1 MLTWKTVFVIAALTL
16 YIVSWL
22 LSLLVLRRVGTR
34 AAVLWQA
41 CWLVYLIA
49 YAAVVIKPFE
59 LPVANYLLALGSS
72 SVSLGLLFLA
82 LQDELGAKSLYWR
95 LTLLVMLAFWGVMA
109 FAIAGAYDFFR
120 LHYAVYSLVEM
131 YLVYMAY
138 QVSRRW
144 QSNSMLFVAFG
155 AMMFVL
161 SNGVRVLYP
170 QHFALMQDSVE
181 VNAFMGFYL
190 VLLFSAPVLM
200 LNGFLSHN
208 LERLVSDRKL
218 MRLQREH
225 DQVQASAAQRH
236 AEQLEAVVTERDQML
251 MTASRFNT
259 VSNLGVLNSAI
270 VHEMTQPLQT
280 MVMNSQMLMQL
291 LGDKEPLIQ
300 QMGESLLAATDKLGT
315 TVRNLRA
322 LIVDKSL
329 TKEAVTLQTV
339 LGNAVSIVT
348 PSAKRARVQMNVPQ
362 VESDMQVWAQ
372 ATMLE
377 RVLINALVNALQSL
391 EQASSVVQRQVE
403 VTLEQSIDEQAVPW
417 VHVSVQD
424 NGPGFESAILQGLGQ
439 AFSTTKLEG
448 MGLGLLLAEAA
459 LRQWD
464 GRFVISNAPEGG
476 ARVCLSLRQVSD
488 PQN

>member
-16 YIVSWL
+16 YMVSWL

-34 AAVLWQA
+34 GAVLWQA
-41 CWLVYLIA
+41 GWLVYVVA

-59 LPVANYLLALGSS
+59 LPVVNYALALVSS
-72 SVSLGLLFLA
+72 SVTLGLLFLA
-82 LQDELGAKSLYWR
+82 LQDELGRKRLSWR
-95 LTLLVMLAFWGVMA
+95 LSLLAMLAFWGAMA
-109 FAIAGAYDFFR
+109 LAIEGGYEFLR
-120 LHYAVYSLVEM
+120 LHFGVYSLAEM

-155 AMMFVL
+155 AMLFVL
-161 SNGVRVLYP
+161 SNGVRVFYP
-170 QHFALMQDSVE
+170 QHFALMQEGVQ

-208 LERLVSDRKL
+208 LERSVSDSKL

-225 DQVQASAAQRH
+225 EQAQASAAHKH

-280 MVMNSQMLMQL
+280 MVMNSQMLIQL
-291 LGDKEPLIQ
+291 LADKEPLVQ
-300 QMGESLLAATDKLGT
+300 QLGQSLLEATDKLGM

-329 TKEAVTLQTV
+329 TREPVRLQTV
-339 LGNAVSIVT
+339 LSNAVAIVS
-348 PSAKRARVQMNVPQ
+348 PSAKKARVQLMVAQ
-362 VESDMQVWAQ
+362 VGDDVQVLAQ

-391 EQASSVVQRQVE
+391 EHAAVAQGQVT
-403 VTLEQSIDEQAVPW
+403 VTLEQATDEQGVTW
-417 VHVSVQD
+417 LHVCVQD
-424 NGPGFESAILQGLGQ
+424 NGPGFESGLLQGLGQ

-448 MGLGLLLAEAA
+448 MGLGLILAEAA

-464 GRFVISNAPEGG
+464 GRFAISNAPEGG
-476 ARVCLSLRQVSD
+476 ARVCLSLREVSD
-488 PQN
+488 PQK